1 MISVLW
7 FLVLAFPK
15 AGFYLGAVPVTFASL
30 VVMGYAAY
38 HFLYPGYPPKR
49 LADSRRFNRIHLI
62 LVWVLLLGLLVRFE
76 EMSAT
81 DLAAW
86 LLFAASPLA
95 YHAGLRVRRPRVAV
109 AAVLIAMIAVGCYGV
124 AQNLLG
130 VEETAVPGLTHVLG
144 EDLLADNPIT
154 TRSGS
159 IKSPSTFHNGNL
171 AAAMLL
177 TGLTAVGYA
186 WVKGAGIRHSKLLVA
201 GAAVAAIAGIGV
213 SLSRSAAFGALV
225 ALAICMWPSMRPR
238 SLSSRVG
245 NILLGFSVS
254 VGGAAAL
261 YLATG
266 WGSFLVDRFV
276 GDTLGDPTASGRTQ
290 GWSFL
295 VDHLTNGSP
304 AEVVGRLVFGDWTVD
319 AVAERVEGVATVIA
333 NFGLPALLAFV
344 ALAALPMRQIRER
357 AGREGTLLLFG
368 LIAASASWLVDNTF
382 LFPPTLMN
390 WFLLAGLAVQLS
402 SGDSASAGAIQHHS
416 DRRLVGVS

>member
-109 AAVLIAMIAVGCYGV
+109 AAVLVAMIAVGCYGV

-154 TRSGS
+154 TRSRISVVERSGYS
-159 IKSPSTFHNGNL
+159 GVPSAN
-171 AAAMLL
+171 
-177 TGLTAVGYA
+177 
-186 WVKGAGIRHSKLLVA
+186 
-201 GAAVAAIAGIGV
+201 
-213 SLSRSAAFGALV
+213 
-225 ALAICMWPSMRPR
+225 RP
-238 SLSSRVG
+238 G
-245 NILLGFSVS
+245 
-254 VGGAAAL
+254 
-261 YLATG
+261 
-266 WGSFLVDRFV
+266 
-276 GDTLGDPTASGRTQ
+276 SGRTP
-290 GWSFL
+290 S
-295 VDHLTNGSP
+295 
-304 AEVVGRLVFGDWTVD
+304 
-319 AVAERVEGVATVIA
+319 
-333 NFGLPALLAFV
+333 
-344 ALAALPMRQIRER
+344 
-357 AGREGTLLLFG
+357 
-368 LIAASASWLVDNTF
+368 
-382 LFPPTLMN
+382 
-390 WFLLAGLAVQLS
+390 
-402 SGDSASAGAIQHHS
+402 
-416 DRRLVGVS
+416 